1 MKGTMTLGVD
11 LGGTKVET
19 ALIDGHGRV
28 LSSHREP
35 THPDR
40 GAERIID
47 DIVNCIDRCLDKGA
61 DKAAALGIGVAGQID
76 RSGVVRASP
85 NLGWVDIPLKAL
97 LEVKT
102 GLPVVVINDVRAA
115 LWGEWRHGAGRGTDD
130 LVVVFV
136 GTGIGGGVVSG
147 GRALEGCGNAAGELG
162 HMVIVRDGRKCH
174 CPNHGCLEAY
184 AGGWAIAERAQ
195 ASVRSDPVAGR
206 RLASLAGSVEG
217 ITAGTV
223 AGAFGEQDSLALR
236 LVAETA
242 EFLGQGLVSVVN
254 AFNPCRL
261 ILGGGVVEG
270 LPEMIPV
277 VERILRE
284 RALSAASEGLQI
296 IKAALGGEAGIVGA
310 AALARAGLE
319 IRESGGR

>member
-1 MKGTMTLGVD
+1 MIETMTLGVD

-19 ALIDGHGRV
+19 ALVDEHGRV

-40 GAERIID
+40 GAKRIID
-47 DIVNCIDRCLDKGA
+47 DIVNCVDRCLDKGA
-61 DKAAALGIGVAGQID
+61 GHATALGIGIAGQIN
-76 RSGVVRASP
+76 RSGVVRTSP
-85 NLGWVDIPLKAL
+85 NLGWVDIPLKTL
-97 LEVKT
+97 LEAKT

-130 LVVVFV
+130 LIVVFV

-147 GRALEGCGNAAGELG
+147 GRVLEGCGNAAGELG
-162 HMVIVRDGRKCH
+162 HMVIIRDGRKCH
-174 CPNHGCLEAY
+174 CPNQGCLEAY

-195 ASVRSDPVAGR
+195 ASVRSDPVVGQ
-206 RLASLAGSVEG
+206 RLTSLAGRIED

-223 AGAFGEQDSLALR
+223 ARAFGEQDALAQR

-261 ILGGGVVEG
+261 ILGGGVIEG
-270 LPEMIPV
+270 LPEMLPIV
-277 VERILRE
+277 GRILRE
-284 RALSAASEGLQI
+284 RALSAASENLRT

-319 IRESGGR
+319 IRKNGGR